1 MKHTLPEKS
10 TTKLPKKYWFTLIL
24 MWIVCIYIMNN
35 LKQVNISTIHTMHI
49 LTFSAFCS
57 FLLLHWLTFYFVN
70 HFLEEV
76 NLIVFHTV
84 VFYIILI
91 FIPIISIQF
100 FGFGDFYLFPIL
112 PEYRNFLRQTAGN
125 IHEYFILLFIYL
137 AFYTTF
143 FILFKKIK
151 HINTPKELFTK
162 FIIFWCEMFAITFP
176 IIGIYTFNT
185 QYYNFYW

>member
-1 MKHTLPEKS
+1 MKPVLPEKS
-10 TTKLPKKYWFTLIL
+10 TTKLPKRYWFSLIL

-35 LKQVNISTIHTMHI
+35 LKQVNISTIYTMHI

-84 VFYIILI
+84 AFYIIL
-91 FIPIISIQF
+91 ISIQF

-143 FILFKKIK
+143 FILLKKIK

-162 FIIFWCEMFAITFP
+162 FIIFWGEMFAIVFP

-185 QYYNFYW
+185 KYYNFYW